1 MSISSPDDG
10 DGSPLH
16 GHAVIAGFGVPG
28 RAIADALASQQIPFV
43 VIELNPATVDRC
55 SHIGLHI
62 IAGDVRDEQT
72 LRRARI
78 EQARFFAVTVP
89 DDPTALAAVRAA
101 RRLNPSI
108 PIMARFH
115 FISNGMEAHRIGANE
130 VVIEEKIV
138 AQEFLRMIKS
148 NSSLLPTEAV
158 PG

>member
-1 MSISSPDDG
+1 MSISSPDG

-55 SHIGLHI
+55 THIGLHI

-72 LRRARI
+72 LRQAGI
-78 EQARFFAVTVP
+78 EHARFFAVTVP

-101 RRLNPSI
+101 RRLNASI

-138 AQEFLRMIKS
+138 AQEFLRMIQS
-148 NSSLLPTEAV
+148 NSSLLHSEPV
-158 PG
+158 PS

>member
-1 MSISSPDDG
+1 MSNSCPDG

-55 SHIGLHI
+55 THIGLHI

-72 LRRARI
+72 LRQAGI
-78 EQARFFAVTVP
+78 EHARFFAVTVP

-101 RRLNPSI
+101 RRLNASI

-138 AQEFLRMIKS
+138 AQEFLRMIQS
-148 NSSLLPTEAV
+148 NSSLLHSEPV
-158 PG
+158 PS